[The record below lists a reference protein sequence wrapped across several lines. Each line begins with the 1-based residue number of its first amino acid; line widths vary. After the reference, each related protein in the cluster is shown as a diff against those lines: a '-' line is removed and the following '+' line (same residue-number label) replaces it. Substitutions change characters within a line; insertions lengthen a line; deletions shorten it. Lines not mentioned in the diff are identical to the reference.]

1 MGEDGLTGT
10 RAPELLNLVKHM
22 QAYPSDSLEVALRNV
37 FDFDVYK
44 PETMSKLQDILDR
57 HGYDLFQHVQG
68 RVVK

>member
-1 MGEDGLTGT
+1 MGEDGLTRT

-22 QAYPSDSLEVALRNV
+22 QAYPSDSLEVTLRNV

-44 PETMSKLQDILDR
+44 PETMSKLQEILDH